1 MTLRHLSIAALAAG
15 LIAVLGLLIGLADP
29 AYYDPET
36 TLDYAAASL
45 NTLGP
50 VATAV
55 ALVIWW
61 RVMPVRGVFLI
72 PVAAAAALVFGVGN
86 FLEDIAGLEAGG
98 DLFFYGG
105 AAHFAVLLI
114 AAVVALTTRGN
125 WRWTGLVL
133 LALAAGIG
141 LDSALVGA
149 LGWLAL
155 AEVLRRVLPDRTS
168 VTGRRALR
176 SG

>member
-15 LIAVLGLLIGLADP
+15 LIGVVGFLIGLADP

-61 RVMPVRGVFLI
+61 RVMPVRGASLI
-72 PVAAAAALVFGVGN
+72 LVAAAAALVFGVGN
-86 FLEDIAGLEAGG
+86 FLEDIAGLKGG

-105 AAHFAVLLI
+105 AALFSVLLI

-125 WRWTGLVL
+125 WRWTGLFL
-133 LALAAGIG
+133 LALAAGMG

-155 AEVLRRVLPDRTS
+155 AAILWRVLADRTLS
-168 VTGRRALR
+168 YG
-176 SG
+176 